1 MSVNVGRLSFSA
13 TTSLILMGRALFFL
27 IFFLSFLTAAEAID
41 ITATGG
47 WSETINEADLVSGAG
62 SSLLDTYESAT
73 GASVIDITNAVDKK
87 DNWRVDVRRV
97 DGGGWHGDFTVYVK
111 RTSDGNGQG
120 SISGGLSYIEVTT
133 TDTEFFSGAGNLW
146 NIDVQYQLT
155 GMSIYVLPNN
165 YSTTVIFT
173 VVDIP

>member
-1 MSVNVGRLSFSA
+1 
-13 TTSLILMGRALFFL
+13 MGRALFFAVL
-27 IFFLSFLTAAEAID
+27 LLSFVTAAQAID
-41 ITATGG
+41 ISATGG

-62 SSLLDTYESAT
+62 SDLFDSYESAT
-73 GASVIDITNAVDKK
+73 DASVIDITNAVDKK

-111 RTSDGNGQG
+111 RTSNGNGQG
-120 SISGGLSYIEVTT
+120 SVSGGLSYIEITT

-165 YSTTVIFT
+165 YSTTVVFT